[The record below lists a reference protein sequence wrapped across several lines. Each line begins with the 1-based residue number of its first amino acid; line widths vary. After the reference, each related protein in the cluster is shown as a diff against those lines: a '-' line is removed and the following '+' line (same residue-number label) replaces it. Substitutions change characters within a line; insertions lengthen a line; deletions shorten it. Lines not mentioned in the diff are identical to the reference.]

1 MDVLHGLAPS
11 PIDGGAAVTVGFFD
25 GVHLGHRALLERTV
39 AAARERSL
47 RSVALT
53 FDRHPR
59 EILTPGNEPRL
70 LTTLER
76 RIELIGQSGIDRLV
90 VLAFTEE
97 LSQRSAQWFVDEVLV
112 GAVGVRHAIVGA
124 NFTFGHRA
132 LGTVEVLE
140 ELGGERG
147 FSVETMGL
155 LELDGRPVSSSSI
168 REALAGGD
176 LAWPERALGRRYAV
190 EGRVV
195 SGAGRGVGLGYPT
208 ANLETEPRLLLPGN
222 GIYAGAASID
232 SGTKVAAIS
241 VGTNPQFGSE
251 PLHVEAY
258 LLDFH
263 GDLRGREL
271 RVEFWERLRDE
282 ATFGSVEELRR
293 AIADDVQ
300 RTREIVRVSE
310 GRSA

>member
-11 PIDGGAAVTVGFFD
+11 SIDGGAAVTVGFFD

-39 AAARERSL
+39 AVGRERSL

-59 EILTPGNEPRL
+59 EILTPGSEPRL

-76 RIELIGQSGIDRLV
+76 RIELIGRTGIESLV
-90 VLAFTEE
+90 VLAFTED
-97 LSQRSAQWFVDEVLV
+97 LSRRSAEWFVDEVLV
-112 GAVGVRHAIVGA
+112 GAVGMRHAIVGS

-140 ELGGERG
+140 ELGAARG
-147 FSVETMGL
+147 FSVETRNL
-155 LELDGRPVSSSSI
+155 RELDGRPVSSSSI
-168 REALAGGD
+168 REALSAGE

-195 SGAGRGVGLGYPT
+195 TGAGRGVGLGYPT

-222 GIYAGAASID
+222 GIYAGAASFG
-232 SGTKVAAIS
+232 SRNQVAAIS

-258 LLDFH
+258 LLDFD

-282 ATFGSVEELRR
+282 AKFGSVDELRR
-293 AIADDVQ
+293 AIADDVE
-300 RTREIVRVSE
+300 RTRGIVRVPE